1 MPIIAIHEE
10 VAIKLAKQ
18 HKNLDT
24 KDFYLGTLAPDTVN
38 LNFVFAPKLLRWTAH
53 QRSIDLSDWK
63 FSLKDFYQKEKT
75 NYPRNFILGYITH
88 ILTDIIFDESFYLD
102 ITDKMLNDNISNE
115 ETHNLMRKDME
126 NYASNSKYKN
136 IIKEK
141 LSNQDKFYNILN
153 ITEEEL
159 KIFTK
164 KNLDTCYKITPNKY
178 ITEDIINNLTIKVN
192 KELTYYLEDSN

>member
-1 MPIIAIHEE
+1 MPIISIHEE

-38 LNFVFAPKLLRWTAH
+38 LNYGFAPKELRWTAH
-53 QRSIDLSDWK
+53 QRRKDLSDWK

-88 ILTDIIFDESFYLD
+88 ILTDIIFDELFYSD
-102 ITDKMLNDNISNE
+102 ITNKMLNDNILSE

-141 LSNQDKFYNILN
+141 LFNQDKFYSILN
-153 ITEEEL
+153 ITEEDMRL
-159 KIFTK
+159 FTD
-164 KNLDTCYKITPNKY
+164 KNIQVNYEFIPSKY
-178 ITEDIINNLTIKVN
+178 ITEDLINNLTNMVN
-192 KELTYYLEDSN
+192 KELTNYLEDSN